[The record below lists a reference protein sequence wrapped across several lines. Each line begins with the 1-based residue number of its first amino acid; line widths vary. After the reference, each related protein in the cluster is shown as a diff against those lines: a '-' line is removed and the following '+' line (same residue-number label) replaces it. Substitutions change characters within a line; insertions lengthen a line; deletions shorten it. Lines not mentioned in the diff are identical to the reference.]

1 MSEAPTETAGVPW
14 TPEIDRLLAKW
25 CDHAKCYEWMHA
37 EAFSLYD
44 TRARSFMVGINCL
57 TAVSGVSNV
66 IAGGI
71 TVGGFQIA
79 WLFGGI
85 SIFVSTLNILQDKLG
100 YAASSILHK
109 RLASD
114 WGSIRAEIEGV
125 IIVPYAGRKDCKT
138 FLKFI
143 KADINAAQKE
153 ASAIPEII
161 RDACLEKFNKIQG
174 FDIPDICGQM
184 EHTEVYLAAEE
195 PLPRLLTGRSGGGST
210 QEPIT
215 RINA

>member
-44 TRARSFMVGINCL
+44 TRARTFMVGINCL

-161 RDACLEKFNKIQG
+161 RDACLEKFSKIQG

-184 EHTEVYLAAEE
+184 EHTEVYLAPEE
-195 PLPRLLTGRSGGGST
+195 LLPRLVMGRSGGST